1 MKLRSLL
8 LLCAATAAFGAAPV
22 RAQDFSDAIHDVESR
37 LDDAA
42 LDVQAGTLAPE
53 GIVAVDGAFAAL
65 RPVVK
70 DPAALALLDE
80 QPAAAT
86 PGVQIGVDRARLQHV
101 IALEMLRAQ
110 RAGQVDQTREWRAQ
124 VTLPRYASGEEN
136 ALLLQN
142 VNPAQVGQPAIT
154 KALAREVIGWQTT
167 RARQLLDYL
176 QEGLKRGDANAGFV
190 EVYTSEI
197 RALVRFPAPLLA
209 AAELPAAAREPAP
222 VPALTEPYDS
232 PENSGQVALW
242 RQDVEGTL
250 PNLLSDKDVA
260 RRERLLV
267 RFVKLI
273 PQEYRNGVA
282 DGHILIALEYREAT
296 QFSQQA
302 QSLVNELG
310 PVWQRDQSDAYNRRH
325 RELVDKFEALRHS
338 VAKMASVDSI
348 TAQSKEISNILEGD
362 FQLSARRAGDK
373 ENIIEETALEVR
385 SALNNS
391 LAAAKADQWQEAES
405 QRLDAYT
412 GFDAEIEPRVLP
424 RDPTLGRDTE
434 RSFIDGTPEAP
445 GIKALLDRRA
455 PMEELE
461 GAYERTLGSLDN
473 SVSLLKTAVSPGTL
487 AFTSFSIIAREG
499 MEAVVVL
506 AALLAGLRGAEQ
518 AGTRR
523 GIVGGAWVGVLAS
536 ALTFWLSK
544 TVVQSL
550 SHYGEKL
557 EAIVS
562 ILAVCILLLVT
573 NWVFHK
579 FYWVGWNAKIRS
591 LSKAAQNVDRQR
603 WEWVALLGVGFLTVY
618 REGFESAL
626 FLQSLILDGNPG
638 PVWGGVAAGAAFIA
652 LVGGLAFKFGVTL
665 PYRKLLVVTGVL
677 VVSIMVSFLGST
689 TRLFQTV
696 GWLPVHPVPGLHLP
710 NWTGLW
716 LGLYP
721 SWEGLFIPPLA
732 LVYVGSAWLW
742 TKWSARSQG
751 NTPPPTRPA
760 APTRR
765 QPVPQPAGV

>member
-8 LLCAATAAFGAAPV
+8 LLCAASLAFGTAPA
-22 RAQDFSDAIHDVESR
+22 RAQDFADAVHDVESR

-42 LDVQAGTLAPE
+42 LDVHAGTLTPE
-53 GIVAVDGAFAAL
+53 GLVPVDAAFAAL
-65 RPVVK
+65 RPIVK
-70 DPAALALLDE
+70 DPATLALLDE
-80 QPAAAT
+80 KPAGDTA
-86 PGVQIGVDRARLQHV
+86 PGVLIGQDRARLQHV
-101 IALEMLRAQ
+101 LVLEMLRAQ
-110 RAGQVDQTREWRAQ
+110 RAGQVNEAREWRAQ
-124 VTLPRYASGEEN
+124 ITLPRYASGEEN

-142 VNPAQVGQPAIT
+142 VDPTQAGQPAIT
-154 KALAREVIGWQTT
+154 KALAREALGWETT

-190 EVYTSEI
+190 EVYTAEI
-197 RALVRFPAPLLA
+197 GALVRFPASLLA
-209 AAELPAAAREPAP
+209 AAELPAASREPAP
-222 VPALTEPYDS
+222 APTLTEPYDS
-232 PENSGQVALW
+232 SEDSGKVALW

-260 RRERLLV
+260 RLERLLV

-273 PQEYRNGVA
+273 PQEYHNGVA

-310 PVWQRDQSDAYNRRH
+310 PVWQRDEPDAYNRRH
-325 RELVDKFEALRHS
+325 RELVDKFEALRRS
-338 VAKMASVDSI
+338 VSKMVSVDDI
-348 TAQSKEISNILEGD
+348 AAQSKEISSILEGD

-424 RDPTLGRDTE
+424 RDPELGRSTE

-455 PMEELE
+455 PMDELE
-461 GAYERTLGSLDN
+461 AAYERTLGNLDN
-473 SVSLLKTAVSPGTL
+473 SVSLLKTAVSPATL
-487 AFTSFSIIAREG
+487 AFTAFSIIAREG

-536 ALTFWLSK
+536 AITFWLSK
-544 TVVQSL
+544 TLVQSL
-550 SHYGEKL
+550 SRYGEKL
-557 EAIVS
+557 EAVVS

-591 LSKAAQNVDRQR
+591 LSKAAQGVARER
-603 WEWVALLGVGFLTVY
+603 WEWLALLGVGFLTVY

-626 FLQSLILDGNPG
+626 FLQSLILDGNPL
-638 PVWGGVAAGAAFIA
+638 PVWAGVGAGALFIA
-652 LVGGLAFKFGVTL
+652 LVGGLTFKFGVKL

-696 GWLPVHPVPGLHLP
+696 GWMPVHPVPGLHLP

-732 LVYVGSAWLW
+732 LVYVGGAWLW
-742 TKWSARSQG
+742 TKWSAGRVPQE
-751 NTPPPTRPA
+751 PPPVPA
-760 APTRR
+760 AWRGR
-765 QPVPQPAGV
+765 C

>member
-1 MKLRSLL
+1 MKFRSFL
-8 LLCAATAAFGAAPV
+8 LLCVASFALGATPV
-22 RAQDFSDAIHDVESR
+22 RAQSFAEAIHDVENR

-42 LDVQAGTLAPE
+42 LDAQAGTLSAD
-53 GIVAVDGAFAAL
+53 GLSTVDGAFEAL
-65 RPVVK
+65 RAVVK
-70 DPAALALLDE
+70 DPAALALLGE
-80 QPAAAT
+80 KPAADAA
-86 PGVQIGVDRARLQHV
+86 PGAQVGQDRARLQQI

-110 RAGQVDQTREWRAQ
+110 RAGLVAETREWRTQ

-142 VNPAQVGQPAIT
+142 VDPAQVNQPAIT
-154 KALAREVIGWQTT
+154 KALAREYIGWQTA

-176 QEGLKRGDANAGFV
+176 QEGLKRGDANVGFV
-190 EVYTSEI
+190 EVYTAEI
-197 RALVRFPAPLLA
+197 RALVRFPASLLA
-209 AAELPAAAREPAP
+209 AAELPAAVRESASA
-222 VPALTEPYDS
+222 PALAEPYDS
-232 PENSGQVALW
+232 PENSGKVALW

-250 PNLLSDKDVA
+250 PNLLSDKDVS
-260 RRERLLV
+260 RLERLLA

-273 PQEYRNGVA
+273 PQEYRNGVS
-282 DGHILIALEYREAT
+282 DGHVLIALEFREAT
-296 QFSQQA
+296 QYSQQA

-310 PVWQRDQSDAYNRRH
+310 PVWQRDQPDAYQRRG
-325 RELVDKFEALRHS
+325 RELVDKFEALRRS
-338 VAKMASVDSI
+338 VAKMVPVENI
-348 TAQSKEISNILEGD
+348 VAQSKAISDILEGD

-373 ENIIEETALEVR
+373 GNIIEETALEVR

-424 RDPTLGRDTE
+424 RDPTLGRGTE

-455 PMEELE
+455 PMDELE
-461 GAYERTLGSLDN
+461 AAYERTLNGLDN
-473 SVSLLKTAVSPGTL
+473 SVSLLKTAVSPGTM
-487 AFTSFSIIAREG
+487 AFTAFSIIAREG

-523 GIVGGAWVGVLAS
+523 GIVGGAWLGVGAS
-536 ALTFWLSK
+536 LLTFWLSK
-544 TVVQSL
+544 TVIQSL

-557 EAIVS
+557 EAVVS

-591 LSKAAQNVDRQR
+591 LSKAAQSVERQR

-626 FLQSLILDGNPG
+626 FLQSLILDGNPL
-638 PVWGGVAAGAAFIA
+638 PVWAGVAAGAAFIA
-652 LVGGLAFKFGVTL
+652 LVGGLTFKFGVKL
-665 PYRKLLVVTGVL
+665 PYRKLLVVTGIL

-721 SWEGLFIPPLA
+721 SWEGLLIPPLA
-732 LVYVGSAWLW
+732 LVYVGGAWLW
-742 TKWSARSQG
+742 TKWSARGQQ
-751 NTPPPTRPA
+751 
-760 APTRR
+760 APT
-765 QPVPQPAGV
+765 PTQPAVKTHQPAPEPASV